1 MSKMRMRMGPTMDTV
16 ETMVVRPFFRA
27 SSMPAKVK
35 SSASMETSMR
45 AV

>member
-35 SSASMETSMR
+35 SSASMDTSMR